1 MNTPLSNHAG
11 TRPDDHRN
19 SRRPENGGRVLPKAP
34 GSRRVNLIATNTTIA
49 LGTRVSGQKVE
60 IYVNGMRVQL
70 KSNVLCYPDV
80 VLVNGNPEFTDEN
93 EDILKNPTGV
103 VEILS
108 NTTDPTDKMQK
119 VESYLAIPSI
129 KECLLVKADEMR
141 IEHYSRQN
149 AKQWLYRIYD
159 ERDAVIS
166 LDSVNCKLSLSEV
179 YGQVDV
185 KPVLS
190 SKAVN

>member
-1 MNTPLSNHAG
+1 M
-11 TRPDDHRN
+11 
-19 SRRPENGGRVLPKAP
+19 PKAP
-34 GSRRVNLIATNTTIA
+34 GSRKVNLIATNTTIA
-49 LGTRVSGQKVE
+49 LGSRLSGQKTE

-70 KSNVLCYPDV
+70 ASNVLCYPDV
-80 VLVNGNPEFTDEN
+80 VLVSGNPEFTDSN
-93 EDILKNPTGV
+93 EDVLKNPTGV

-108 NTTDPTDKMQK
+108 QSSDPMEKMQK

-129 KECLLVKADEMR
+129 KECLIVRADEMR

-166 LDSVNCKLSLSEV
+166 LDSVNCKLSLSEI
-179 YGQVDV
+179 YGQVEAR
-185 KPVLS
+185 PVVGAS
-190 SKAVN
+190 SAAVN